1 MKFQLSTVIKTLIL
15 MISVLFV
22 LTISIAYSKN
32 YPVSSA
38 DRSAEVSQ
46 RGGAEIFDSYCARC
60 HGADGRAQTAKGKRV
75 GATNFTSAK
84 WKPNEARGIRVITN
98 GKGEMPDFKSILSAA
113 EVKSVWNYVRKF
125 KR

>member
-1 MKFQLSTVIKTLIL
+1 MKFQLSTVIKTLIV

-22 LTISIAYSKN
+22 VTVLMGYSKN

-38 DRSAEVSQ
+38 DKPEAVYQ

-60 HGADGRAQTAKGKRV
+60 HGADGRAQTTKGKRV
-75 GATNFTSAK
+75 GATNFTSPK
-84 WKPNEARGIRVITN
+84 WKPNEAKGIRVITN
-98 GKGEMPDFKSILSAA
+98 GKGEMPDFKSILSAE

>member
-1 MKFQLSTVIKTLIL
+1 MKFQLSTIIRTLIL

-22 LTISIAYSKN
+22 LTVLMGNSRN

-38 DRSAEVSQ
+38 DKPEAVSQ
-46 RGGAEIFDSYCARC
+46 RGGAEIFDMYCARC

-75 GATNFTSAK
+75 GATNFTSSK
-84 WKPNEARGIRVITN
+84 WKPNDARGIKVITN
-98 GKGEMPDFKSILSAA
+98 GKGEMPDFHSVLSPEEIKA
-113 EVKSVWNYVRKF
+113 VWSYVRKF

>member
-1 MKFQLSTVIKTLIL
+1 

-22 LTISIAYSKN
+22 VTVLMVYSKTN
-32 YPVSSA
+32 PVSLA
-38 DRSAEVSQ
+38 GKPEAVSQ

-60 HGADGRAQTAKGKRV
+60 HGADGRAQTTKGKRV
-75 GATNFTSAK
+75 GATNFTSPK

-98 GKGEMPDFKSILSAA
+98 GKGEMPDFKSILSAE
-113 EVKSVWNYVRKF
+113 EVKSVWNYARKF